1 MSVKMIADNA
11 LNQGEGI
18 LKLSPTWVPRSFC
31 IPGKR
36 IKLHPDDYYALG
48 GERGGIDER
57 WFASTTPADNGP
69 LTSKDE
75 GLSHIV
81 FRDGKKTD
89 KILLRDAISELKS
102 EIIGERLWNQFN
114 GWTMYSK
121 FFDNLK
127 ALPFHIHHNDKYAQL
142 TGQLGKPEAY
152 YFPPQVN
159 NHGGDFPYTF
169 FGLNPGTTKDQVR
182 ICLENFS
189 KGVNKITDL
198 SRAQALRVGTGWD
211 VPPGLLHAPGSLCT
225 YEPQKASDVFA
236 MYESITGD
244 TVIPEELL
252 WKNTPENRIGDFDF
266 LLDVIDWEMNLDP
279 NFVQNRKMTPIQVNN
294 DGPGI
299 KDGYIEYWI
308 CYKSSDFSAKE
319 LTVLPGQNVTI
330 KDSAAYGMILMQ
342 GHGKMG
348 KWSIDTPAMIRYGQ
362 ETNDEFFISEEAASR
377 GVIIQNHSDSDPLVM
392 LKHFGPNNP
401 DLSLDDI

>member
-1 MSVKMIADNA
+1 MSVKTIADNA

-121 FFDNLK
+121 FF
-127 ALPFHIHHNDKYAQL
+127 
-142 TGQLGKPEAY
+142 
-152 YFPPQVN
+152 
-159 NHGGDFPYTF
+159 
-169 FGLNPGTTKDQVR
+169 R
-182 ICLENFS
+182 
-189 KGVNKITDL
+189 
-198 SRAQALRVGTGWD
+198 
-211 VPPGLLHAPGSLCT
+211 
-225 YEPQKASDVFA
+225 
-236 MYESITGD
+236 
-244 TVIPEELL
+244 
-252 WKNTPENRIGDFDF
+252 
-266 LLDVIDWEMNLDP
+266 
-279 NFVQNRKMTPIQVNN
+279 
-294 DGPGI
+294 
-299 KDGYIEYWI
+299 
-308 CYKSSDFSAKE
+308 
-319 LTVLPGQNVTI
+319 
-330 KDSAAYGMILMQ
+330 
-342 GHGKMG
+342 
-348 KWSIDTPAMIRYGQ
+348 
-362 ETNDEFFISEEAASR
+362 
-377 GVIIQNHSDSDPLVM
+377 
-392 LKHFGPNNP
+392 
-401 DLSLDDI
+401 

>member
-11 LNQGEGI
+11 LNHGEGI

-31 IPGKR
+31 IPGRR

-81 FRDGKKTD
+81 FRDGKKTE